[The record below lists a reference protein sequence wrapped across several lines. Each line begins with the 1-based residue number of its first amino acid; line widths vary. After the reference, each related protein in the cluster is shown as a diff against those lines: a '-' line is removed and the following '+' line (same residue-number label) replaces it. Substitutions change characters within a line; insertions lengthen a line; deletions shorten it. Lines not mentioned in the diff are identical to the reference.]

1 MRIHLKIKSTKGII
15 PFDHQPLL
23 VGCLHKWLGWNDLH
37 GNVAL
42 FSFSRLEGGKAT
54 PEGLSFH
61 NESSFFISSYDT
73 EIIKQLVK
81 GIQQDSQMFCGFS
94 VSEIIIEEDPD
105 LSDRELF
112 FTASPILIT
121 RRADDRIEQIFYDD
135 PRAAQFMK
143 ETIITKMNKAGIP
156 IEEFDI
162 RFDTSY
168 PNAGTK
174 MVTYKGIKN
183 RASWCPII
191 ISGSTETKRFIWNVG
206 LGNSTGIGFGAIK

>member
-1 MRIHLKIKSTKGII
+1 MRIHLKINSTKGIV

-23 VGCLHKWLGWNDLH
+23 VGCLHKWLGWNDVH

-54 PEGLSFH
+54 PEGLSFRS
-61 NESSFFISSYDT
+61 ESALFISSYDT

-81 GIQQDSQMFCGFS
+81 GIQQDPEMFCGFT
-94 VSEIIIEEDPD
+94 VSEIIIEQDPD
-105 LSDRELF
+105 LSNRDLF
-112 FTASPILIT
+112 FTASPILIS
-121 RRADDRIEQIFYDD
+121 RRIDDKIEQIFYDD
-135 PRAAQFMK
+135 PRASQFLK
-143 ETIITKMNKAGIP
+143 ETIVTKLSKAGISDG
-156 IEEFDI
+156 EFEI

-168 PNAGTK
+168 HNAGTK

-183 RASWCPII
+183 RASWCPVVITGDPEI
-191 ISGSTETKRFIWNVG
+191 KRFIWNVG